1 MCVFTAIGT
10 AIATSVGMS
19 VAAAGASAA
28 GAAVISSTTAAV
40 IGGVAVAGT
49 VAGIAGT
56 TLGAI
61 GSYQSGKAQAAAYDY
76 QAKVA
81 RENQRI
87 ANNNAAMER
96 QAGLEEAR
104 RQRISTLQAIGK
116 QKVAL
121 AANGVDVG
129 YGTSLD
135 IIEDTSMLGEL
146 DALMIEYDSEKKAR
160 NYEIEAANFAN
171 EANLASFS
179 ARNARTAGTIDA
191 MAGGLRAVG
200 QLGNTMTALGG
211 MGGMGG
217 FSKSASS
224 GLKVSGGVAGDSIT
238 FV

>member
-49 VAGIAGT
+49 VAGVAGT
-56 TLGAI
+56 ALGAI

-116 QKVAL
+116 QKVSL

-171 EANLASFS
+171 EG
-179 ARNARTAGTIDA
+179 TVGTIDA
-191 MAGGLRAVG
+191 MTGGLRAVG
-200 QLGNTMTALGG
+200 QLGNTMTSRGG
-211 MGGMGG
+211 MGGLGG

-224 GLKVSGGVAGDSIT
+224 GLKVSGGITGDSIT
-238 FV
+238 FA

>member
-49 VAGIAGT
+49 VAGVAGT
-56 TLGAI
+56 ALGAI

-96 QAGLEEAR
+96 QAGLEEAPR
-104 RQRISTLQAIGK
+104 HGQPRHDDGHHAHQLDEDVEARAGGVLER
-116 QKVAL
+116 VAYGVAYDSGFVYL
-121 AANGVDVG
+121 AAFAAEVAF
-129 YGTSLD
+129 LD
-135 IIEDTSMLGEL
+135 IFLGVVPC
-146 DALMIEYDSEKKAR
+146 
-160 NYEIEAANFAN
+160 
-171 EANLASFS
+171 
-179 ARNARTAGTIDA
+179 TAGVGHEYREHE
-191 MAGGLRAVG
+191 AGR
-200 QLGNTMTALGG
+200 
-211 MGGMGG
+211 
-217 FSKSASS
+217 KSSDEQA
-224 GLKVSGGVAGDSIT
+224 DHT
-238 FV
+238 